1 MVTNIRQTDKE
12 LTLTINTGV
21 LQANMKADV
30 PGWGKLWFDLTAMTN
45 IFSYAQMVDH
55 HPVTY
60 DSTKEDAFIVHLP
73 YKQVKFMQEN
83 VLYVYRPPYVK
94 QPAITNDTKVACD
107 NKLQRATNNSMV
119 LCDNKTQCTRAHNKL
134 QPARAH
140 MSARNMVKYDNK
152 VQFLETVDEN
162 KKFYTKRQF
171 ERAKRARELF
181 YSLGYPSINNMKAII

>member
-1 MVTNIRQTDKE
+1 
-12 LTLTINTGV
+12 
-21 LQANMKADV
+21 
-30 PGWGKLWFDLTAMTN
+30 
-45 IFSYAQMVDH
+45 MVDR

-73 YKQVKFMQEN
+73 HKQVKFMREN
-83 VLYVYRPPYVK
+83 GLYVYRPPYVK

-107 NKLQRATNNSMV
+107 NKMQR
-119 LCDNKTQCTRAHNKL
+119 TRAHNKL

-140 MSARNMVKYDNK
+140 TSTRNMVKYDNK

-171 ERAKRARELF
+171 ERAKRACKLL
-181 YSLGYPSINNMKAII
+181 YSLGYPSINDMNKAIIQMNAIKK